1 MAETNILAS
10 RLRNLRE
17 EKNLTRQ
24 QLSDLINIP
33 YQSILNYEL
42 GRRTPN
48 AEALASFEKFF
59 CVSGNY
65 LCGKTDIREPMIWDD
80 QEVMEAIKDN
90 LPDQLSI
97 LALTIAQQSQ
107 KNQKLI
113 FDILVEMKSIL
124 NTKDLD
130 EKDFYIDLL
139 HESIF
144 ALSTVRNRTKNKKYP
159 TKK

>member
-1 MAETNILAS
+1 MNRIKQVRKAKGYSQQSLAKELNVNQTAVS
-10 RLRNLRE
+10 QWERGITTPSNALLKKLSQLLEVSTDYLLGLSND
-17 EKNLTRQ
+17 KNVY
-24 QLSDLINIP
+24 S
-33 YQSILNYEL
+33 
-42 GRRTPN
+42 
-48 AEALASFEKFF
+48 
-59 CVSGNY
+59 
-65 LCGKTDIREPMIWDD
+65 WDD
-80 QEVMEAIKDN
+80 QEIMEVIKDN
-90 LPDQLSI
+90 FPDQLSI